1 MIPELAE
8 HFFRHEYGKQVAIL
22 SCRFGLQHFQSTEG
36 YLSGRAT
43 HGVRQEL
50 CCEAVRLT
58 RLLVE
63 RHSDPIPETAALL
76 ALMLFHSARLAGRED
91 SGGGLLLLEEQ
102 NREQWDKVQIQEGME
117 WLLRSTQGQV
127 FSRYHAEASIAAEH
141 CLAPSFGDTRWD
153 RIVETYGILEQITAL
168 PVHRLNRAVAM
179 AEFRGAAEGLALLKD
194 FAAPTW
200 LSASYMWSA
209 VMSDLHRRVGDLDL
223 AAGFRQ
229 TALANAP
236 TPAIEAALK
245 RRLSC

>member
-76 ALMLFHSARLAGRED
+76 ALMLFHSARLAGREY